1 MNTTEQTAWLNARC
15 PDGGLLQSE
24 GWRAFQEHEGRHTE
38 HYEGEG
44 WRMNAIEHTLPLTGT
59 YWYMPRG
66 PVMSEE
72 PTVKHEELGKQ
83 EWAKLLDEAKEKGRG
98 WVRVEPKN
106 DEELDLLRAWSSPY
120 SCKKAP
126 HDMQPREIF
135 VADIAGDDDT
145 IFANMKPKTRYNI
158 RLAERRGVNVS
169 SNRDE
174 LSISDF
180 LRMNRETARRNR
192 ISTHPD
198 RHYRALLESFPR
210 EQLELFTAT
219 HEGRTLAAILV
230 ALFGDTA
237 TYLHGASGD
246 DDRGLMAPYL
256 LQWHAMTASRQRGCV
271 RYDFGGVDTMG
282 TAPGLSG
289 VTRFKLGFSQNVKT
303 IRYPGSYDI
312 VLLPSIYMLYKAISM
327 SKYAVKRAIRNL
339 TKK

>member
-1 MNTTEQTAWLNARC
+1 M
-15 PDGGLLQSE
+15 
-24 GWRAFQEHEGRHTE
+24 FQEHEGRHTE
-38 HYEGEG
+38 HHEGEG
-44 WRMNAIEHTLPLTGT
+44 WWANAIEHALSLTGT
-59 YWYMPRG
+59 YWYIPRG
-66 PVMSEE
+66 PVMDKELRM
-72 PTVKHEELGKQ
+72 KHEELGKR
-83 EWAKLLDEAKEKGRG
+83 EWVKLLGKAKEKRKG
-98 WVRVEPKN
+98 WVRVEPKD
-106 DEELDLLRAWSSPY
+106 DEELDMLRTWSKPY

-135 VADIAGDDDT
+135 VVDIAGDDDA

-158 RLAERRGVNVS
+158 RLAERRGVEIS

-174 LSISDF
+174 QSVSDF
-180 LRMNRETARRNR
+180 LRMNRETARRNH

-230 ALFGDTA
+230 VFFGDTA
-237 TYLHGASGD
+237 TYMHGASSD

-256 LQWHAMTASRQRGCV
+256 LQWHAMTVSRQRGCT

-282 TAPGLSG
+282 TAPSLSG
-289 VTRFKLGFSQNVKT
+289 VTRFKRGFSQNVKT

-312 VLLPSIYMLYKAISM
+312 VLLPSIYTLYQSISM
-327 SKYAVKRAIRNL
+327 SKYAVKRAIRHL